1 MGPRAATRD
10 VTPGAPARKAE
21 GRSSHAAPRDSR
33 AAQTPGHHA
42 RGEVGRRGPR
52 AGGARPR
59 CTVSRPRMPSTAPWT
74 SSRPP
79 TRVASTRLDA
89 RGRAVVYAAGA
100 LACRRPPA
108 AKCDGLCECTTA
120 YHQGD
125 RSHVPP
131 SHRAATSF
139 ERMCLKHTGVVTPG
153 GRSNLE
159 TRSCTHKDLSA
170 LAHGGGSLSHSTR
183 RVKRAQFANKNAR
196 MDVRPN
202 L

>member
-89 RGRAVVYAAGA
+89 RGRAVVYSAGA
-100 LACRRPPA
+100 LAFRRPPA
-108 AKCDGLCECTTA
+108 SKCDCLSLRGVKVGRATCRPGDTRSCT
-120 YHQGD
+120 
-125 RSHVPP
+125 R
-131 SHRAATSF
+131 TSF